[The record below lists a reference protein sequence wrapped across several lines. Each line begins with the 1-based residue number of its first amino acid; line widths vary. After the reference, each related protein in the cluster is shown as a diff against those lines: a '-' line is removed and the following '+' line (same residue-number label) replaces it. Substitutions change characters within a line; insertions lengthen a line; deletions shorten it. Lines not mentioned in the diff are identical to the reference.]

1 MKIAEIEKLMN
12 LLRDAKISELAVS
25 VDGDKVSLR
34 KPLTAASPSTGS
46 TSSPQAGSG
55 QVSQP
60 PAASNQEP
68 EVSRQHP
75 VSSIQHPDVYITAP
89 MVGIFHRL
97 DTLKVG
103 AAVKTGQAVAAIE
116 SMKLMNDVVSE
127 YDGVI
132 VEILVE
138 DGMPVEYGHNL
149 FRLK

>member
-25 VDGDKVSLR
+25 VDGEKVSLR
-34 KPLTAASPSTGS
+34 KFLGTTVVQAAPTTPVETAAPK
-46 TSSPQAGSG
+46 
-55 QVSQP
+55 
-60 PAASNQEP
+60 PAISHQLE
-68 EVSRQHP
+68 
-75 VSSIQHPDVYITAP
+75 VYITAP
-89 MVGIFHRL
+89 MVGILHRL

-127 YDGVI
+127 FDGVI
-132 VEILVE
+132 AEILVE